1 MNYLKHGGR
10 AALLLLA
17 LGSANAWS
25 GCSPIVIDLAGNGI
39 KLGEPGVGVYF
50 DVNADGVRDHVQWT
64 RRGGD
69 EGFLVLDRT
78 GNGLIDD
85 GSELFGV
92 GTPMLLEN
100 RNAPNGFVG
109 LAQYD
114 SRLLGG
120 NDDGLIT
127 EADAIWPQLRIW
139 VDANADGKSTPGE
152 LRSLRSHGITALQT
166 IPRIRK
172 HVDEAGNVI
181 PYWAWAAVRGKQGR
195 VLMVDVYFRQLPKV
209 SRNQPPHELDPR
221 ADIQLAE
228 DLPNL

>member
-1 MNYLKHGGR
+1 MNYSKHLRR
-10 AALLLLA
+10 AAWLLLA
-17 LGSANAWS
+17 FGSANAWS
-25 GCSPIVIDLAGNGI
+25 GCSPIVIDLANNGI
-39 KLGEPGVGVYF
+39 KLGEAGAGVYF

-69 EGFLVLDRT
+69 EGFLAMDRT

-85 GSELFGV
+85 GAELFGV
-92 GTPMLLEN
+92 GTPMVLEN

-114 SRLLGG
+114 SRALGG

-139 VDANADGKSTPGE
+139 VDLDADGVSTYPE
-152 LRSLRSHGITALQT
+152 LRSLRSYGITALQT

-172 HVDEAGNVI
+172 YVDEAGNVM
-181 PYWAWAAVRGKQGR
+181 PYWAWASLRNKPGR
-195 VLMVDVYFRQLPKV
+195 ALMVDVYFRQLPKV
-209 SRNQPPHELDPR
+209 SGT
-221 ADIQLAE
+221 
-228 DLPNL
+228 